1 MTIEKVIA
9 VVEEQTGQKVNA
21 ETELSDLGLD
31 SLEFLSLLVEIGI
44 PDAVA
49 PRIHTVND
57 LFLAAQ

>member
-1 MTIEKVIA
+1 MTIEQVVGI
-9 VVEEQTGQKVNA
+9 VEEQTGQKVSSD
-21 ETELSDLGLD
+21 TELSELGLD